1 MKIPSRSSTAATAA
15 GTRLLSALHCVS
27 GGRFTAFRGLR
38 NCLSRPPIAWSRYRA
53 TGRGSGACA
62 STIDGES
69 ALSGGMG
76 MPMRSRLSTI
86 TEPALD
92 GAELD
97 EGARMAPLQPGEML
111 REEFMK
117 PLGLS
122 SNALAMELRVPVTR
136 ISEIVRERR
145 GITADTALRLARY
158 FSMSAEFWMRL
169 QMDFDLESAA
179 DAEESAIHQEIRPP
193 ATRPLPAARGAGG

>member
-1 MKIPSRSSTAATAA
+1 
-15 GTRLLSALHCVS
+15 
-27 GGRFTAFRGLR
+27 
-38 NCLSRPPIAWSRYRA
+38 
-53 TGRGSGACA
+53 
-62 STIDGES
+62 
-69 ALSGGMG
+69 
-76 MPMRSRLSTI
+76 MPTRSRLSTI
-86 TEPALD
+86 TEPALG

-97 EGARMAPLQPGEML
+97 EGARMPALHPGEML

-158 FSMSAEFWMRL
+158 FNMSPEFWMRL

-179 DAEESAIHQEIRPP
+179 DAEESAIHEGIRPR
-193 ATRPLPAARGAGG
+193 ASHVALKNAEQRVVA

>member
-1 MKIPSRSSTAATAA
+1 
-15 GTRLLSALHCVS
+15 
-27 GGRFTAFRGLR
+27 
-38 NCLSRPPIAWSRYRA
+38 
-53 TGRGSGACA
+53 
-62 STIDGES
+62 
-69 ALSGGMG
+69 
-76 MPMRSRLSTI
+76 LSTT
-86 TEPALD
+86 TEAALE
-92 GAELD
+92 GAELED
-97 EGARMAPLQPGEML
+97 GERMSPLHPGEML

-158 FSMSAEFWMRL
+158 FNMSPEFWMRL

-179 DAEESAIHQEIRPP
+179 DAEEAEIRKEIRP
-193 ATRPLPAARGAGG
+193 RPLRTLPQEEDSRAIA

>member
-1 MKIPSRSSTAATAA
+1 
-15 GTRLLSALHCVS
+15 
-27 GGRFTAFRGLR
+27 
-38 NCLSRPPIAWSRYRA
+38 
-53 TGRGSGACA
+53 
-62 STIDGES
+62 
-69 ALSGGMG
+69 
-76 MPMRSRLSTI
+76 MPTRSRLSTT

-97 EGARMAPLQPGEML
+97 DGARMAPLHPGEML

-136 ISEIVRERR
+136 ISEIVRKRR

-158 FSMSAEFWMRL
+158 FNMSPEFWMRL
-169 QMDFDLESAA
+169 QMDFDLESAS
-179 DAEESAIHQEIRPP
+179 DAEETAIHEAIRP
-193 ATRPLPAARGAGG
+193 RGAHTVIEDRRVVA